1 MYAYTITSAPYIYG
15 NLVTHKT
22 NAFQVDFEWGW
33 GYVILSD
40 RQTVKAIFH
49 IKNKDFFHKLT
60 YFTHFNFQYY
70 LT

>member
-33 GYVILSD
+33 GYVTLSD
-40 RQTVKAIFH
+40 RQTVNAVFFFILKTKIF
-49 IKNKDFFHKLT
+49 
-60 YFTHFNFQYY
+60 FTS
-70 LT
+70 

>member
-40 RQTVKAIFH
+40 RQTVKAIF
-49 IKNKDFFHKLT
+49 FS
-60 YFTHFNFQYY
+60 Y
-70 LT
+70 

>member
-1 MYAYTITSAPYIYG
+1 MHTITSAPYIYC
-15 NLVTHKT
+15 NSVTHKT

-33 GYVILSD
+33 GYVTLSA
-40 RQTVKAIFH
+40 RQTVKAIFFFH

>member
-33 GYVILSD
+33 GYVTLSD
-40 RQTVKAIFH
+40 IG
-49 IKNKDFFHKLT
+49 KL
-60 YFTHFNFQYY
+60 
-70 LT
+70 